1 MSEAHRRRRSGGDD
15 AGITLVEVLIG
26 VLFLGIIV
34 TSLSALV
41 TVVMRQE
48 AGTGRR
54 YDVARATQTL
64 GMWLPTDL
72 ASAEEID
79 ASAGASPC
87 GGSCPIS
94 IANAGSNAVMITWR
108 TLEQPGLPPVIG
120 TTNVSYRYVADGANY
135 KVVRVKCARSGTAAW
150 SCSSSTVLRDAMPPA
165 AGSTFVPGTTA
176 PTWVMWVTDPPMA
189 ADNSTDPVL
198 DAGRPKNARRVM
210 VTVNSGGAETSF
222 TGGFAQLAISAG
234 STDRRARQNPESV
247 QGTPTFSQV
256 RSRCGGNFGVIYDM
270 SNSIGSARDT
280 VKAGVSELVDA
291 FAGTPIRLQVVA
303 FNNVS
308 WSVGGTWGRWF
319 DMLNDA
325 DIATLKQGIGQSE
338 LNFGTN
344 WEDSMFRMFLN
355 HDGTPQATLP
365 DTLLFFTD
373 GVPTYDRLQIGP
385 FTGVPSNSGA
395 PDTLLTPAKNP
406 VLPGAGYPFQRNV
419 WVFVQEAWD
428 RTNYIANTYRD
439 APTRFIGVGVGPDFA
454 VNGTPITY
462 PTSQWSSVVNGSIV
476 QTTVENRVILAR
488 LVSGTD
494 TGVPAVLENGKYM
507 NTDTANM
514 YSLPNWNQFTQALQ
528 AVALGKCGGTLTVQ
542 TVMNGQPVGD
552 EFTYQTTSIIDS
564 AAASQSG
571 GLTTVTT
578 SSEFPSGTFDF
589 SIPRGDY
596 VDVTMVPTDLSSIA
610 GYKPVGWT
618 CRARGSNRSFGSV
631 AVPDSL
637 WTGISLRV
645 SVNEAMS
652 CRLEVAPA

>member
-1 MSEAHRRRRSGGDD
+1 MSDRRVRRRASGDD
-15 AGITLVEVLIG
+15 AGISLIEVLIG

-48 AGTGRR
+48 AGTDRR
-54 YDVARATQTL
+54 YDVARATQSL

-72 ASAEEID
+72 ASAEEVD
-79 ASAGASPC
+79 SSAGASPC
-87 GGSCPIS
+87 GGTCPLS
-94 IANAGSNAVMITWR
+94 AGNAGSNAVMLTWR

-120 TTNVSYRYVADGANY
+120 TTNVSYRYVADGGTY
-135 KVVRVKCARSGTAAW
+135 KVVRVRCSRSGNAAW
-150 SCSSSTVLRDAMPPA
+150 SCASNTVLNDAMPPA
-165 AGSTFVPGTTA
+165 PGSPFVAGATSPN
-176 PTWVMWVTDPPMA
+176 WVMWVTDPPMA
-189 ADNSTDPVL
+189 ADSSTDPVL
-198 DAGRPKNARRVM
+198 DASRPKNARRVM
-210 VTVNSGGAETSF
+210 VTVNSGSGTSSF
-222 TGGFAQLAISAG
+222 VGGFGPVAISAG
-234 STDRRARQNPESV
+234 STDRRAGLNPESL

-303 FNNVS
+303 FNNIS

-325 DIATLKQGIGQSE
+325 DIATLKQGISE
-338 LNFGTN
+338 SQLNFGTN
-344 WEDSMFRMFLN
+344 WEDAMFRMFRN
-355 HDGTPQATLP
+355 YDGTPQATLP
-365 DTLLFFTD
+365 DTVLFFTD

-395 PDTLLTPAKNP
+395 PDTLYPPAKNP
-406 VLPGAGYPFQRNV
+406 YLPGAGYPFERNV

-428 RTNYIANTYRD
+428 RTNYIVNTYRD
-439 APTRFIGVGVGPDFA
+439 APTRFIGVGVGPEFA
-454 VNGTPITY
+454 LNGPPITY
-462 PTSQWSSVVNGSIV
+462 PTSQWTTVVNGSTV
-476 QTTVENRVILAR
+476 QTTTENRVILAR

-494 TGVPAVLENGKYM
+494 TGVPAVLVDGKYS

-514 YSLPNWNQFTQALQ
+514 YSLPNWSQFTQALQ

-552 EFTYQTTSIIDS
+552 EFTYQNTAVVDS
-564 AAASQSG
+564 ASAPQSS

-589 SIPRGDY
+589 SIPKGDY
-596 VDVTMVPTDLSSIA
+596 VDVTVAPTNLSSIA
-610 GYKPVGWT
+610 GYQPVGWS
-618 CRARGSNRSFGSV
+618 CRARGAARSFTP
-631 AVPDSL
+631 VPGDST
-637 WTGISLRV
+637 WTGITVRV

-652 CRLEVAPA
+652 CRLEVTRP